1 MSKKRTLWMLL
12 GTMMIAAMLITACGG
27 GGATEE
33 SLEGQTVTIFTAAAD
48 EQAAAFQSEFVQF
61 TEETGIEV
69 VVEGS
74 GDFEVL
80 TTTRAEAGDL
90 PDIINFPQPGLM
102 ADMARDGNLI
112 DLSSFLKAS
121 RPSFLIDGSA
131 TPSAFTNPGKCP

>member
-1 MSKKRTLWMLL
+1 MSKKRTLWTLL
-12 GTMMIAAMLITACGG
+12 GIMMIAAMILSACASG
-27 GGATEE
+27 EE

-48 EQAAAFQSEFVQF
+48 EQAAAFQSEFVGF

-80 TTTRAEAGDL
+80 TTTRAEAGDM

-102 ADMARDGNLI
+102 ADMA
-112 DLSSFLKAS
+112 
-121 RPSFLIDGSA
+121 
-131 TPSAFTNPGKCP
+131 